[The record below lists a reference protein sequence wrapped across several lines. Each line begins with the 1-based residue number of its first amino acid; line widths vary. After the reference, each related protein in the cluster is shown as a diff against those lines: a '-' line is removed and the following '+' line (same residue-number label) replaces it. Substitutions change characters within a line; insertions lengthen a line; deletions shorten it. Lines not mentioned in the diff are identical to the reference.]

1 MAGIAL
7 KGQADLISIM
17 LPLEVLVNRKDERK
31 NKQTNKANKSTVV
44 VISTKHGLCD
54 KNMVG
59 RDEEGS

>member
-17 LPLEVLVNRKDERK
+17 VPLEVLVQQKEMKNRKQE
-31 NKQTNKANKSTVV
+31 STVV